1 MVASEG
7 GTFVPGVFSAVTA
20 ALQPGG
26 PAADGPL
33 WSCEQL
39 ASSCPQVLTGAEPD
53 RELGWGRGSE
63 SDTTEVT

>member
-7 GTFVPGVFSAVTA
+7 AIFVPGVFSAVTA
-20 ALQPGG
+20 AVQPGG

-39 ASSCPQVLTGAEPD
+39 DSSCPQVLAGAEPH
-53 RELGWGRGSE
+53 RQLGWDRGSE